1 MIDAVELLS
10 ILPLVENF
18 LPSLLLTLFHF
29 IDGFHSD
36 VIKWLSQNREV
47 LRILIYTRLK
57 INKK

>member
-10 ILPLVENF
+10 ILPLVEIF

-36 VIKWLSQNREV
+36 VIKW
-47 LRILIYTRLK
+47 
-57 INKK
+57 

>member
-18 LPSLLLTLFHF
+18 LPPLLLTLFHF

-36 VIKWLSQNREV
+36 VIKW
-47 LRILIYTRLK
+47 
-57 INKK
+57 